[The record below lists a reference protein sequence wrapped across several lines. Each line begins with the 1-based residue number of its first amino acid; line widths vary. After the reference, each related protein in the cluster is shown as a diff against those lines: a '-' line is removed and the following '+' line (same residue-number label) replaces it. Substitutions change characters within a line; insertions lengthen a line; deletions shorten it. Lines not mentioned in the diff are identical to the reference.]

1 MRRVKESR
9 AWRLGTPQNGISLCK
24 FENGGTSAER
34 KCRFVRTDVQAK
46 TEGNRLKS
54 TTCGPRECD
63 AQQVVRPDGALYTC
77 IMDR

>member
-1 MRRVKESR
+1 MGFPYANLEMEGRVLRGNAGSSS
-9 AWRLGTPQNGISLCK
+9 TD
-24 FENGGTSAER
+24 
-34 KCRFVRTDVQAK
+34 VRTDVQAK

-77 IMDR
+77 MMDR